1 MSSEEQNEN
10 KKDKIKSNF
19 DSNESENY
27 NSNNLMLD
35 LFDDDTLNISL
46 EEEKPLFTK
55 LYSSVIEKLTSVK
68 KEKDPTNE
76 FLTSFENLFKNQIDI
91 INSCVKNNEPN
102 FIYATNVLVAQI
114 KIFSYFNTKYLEEYL
129 SQSDSE
135 SSKILVLISENM
147 SNTINKLVDI
157 IFKLGTKSKEINK
170 QVSDLQNKANQFDI
184 VMKEVNDENNIL
196 KEKNIK
202 LKEENELITKKL
214 LNNNYSLSGSK
225 SKNKNKKLNSK
236 SPNNINDNLL
246 NNFDINQNKVSQGN
260 IQNNITLSKL
270 SLAGSRVFTIKM
282 MKEVITSMYSSKI
295 AFDKKCIQNK
305 QAKQTMEEFMYTYL
319 NQKYGLK
326 NMVIEWATNI
336 INGIRTFSAEDTEIS
351 LFGKI
356 LQNEL
361 EENCQLLIPNLK
373 ENINTIILN
382 ILRNEYPYKNEIELN
397 KMKNNLIKSELPP
410 EKIQQIVEA
419 LFDEKGKE
427 VLFDKINKEI
437 NNKKAIVMK
446 NSKINGKYSREEINK
461 INAQKQNEC
470 NFIQYDFLLDICLE
484 YQIKMHIRYLKP
496 FVKLFQSIDEDRDG
510 VLNEEQFIE
519 LVKNL
524 NIFGEDNIEQV
535 IDEFLN
541 NIDPYRNNH
550 ITFSDIVDLLSKINY
565 DESQTILDKF
575 CLKDNNNTMNN
586 NNNMNNN
593 LKNDNNNDN
602 NDKNNGNNVNNE
614 DNNDKNNTSSK
625 KGIKKLNEDIIK

>member
-1 MSSEEQNEN
+1 MLSEEQKQN
-10 KKDKIKSNF
+10 KNNKLKSSF
-19 DSNESENY
+19 ESNESENY
-27 NSNNLMLD
+27 NSNNLILD
-35 LFDDDTLNISL
+35 LFDEDTLNISL
-46 EEEKPLFTK
+46 EEEKPLFIK
-55 LYSSVIEKLTSVK
+55 LYSSVIEKITSVK
-68 KEKDPTNE
+68 KEKDPTSE
-76 FLTSFENLFKNQIDI
+76 ILTSFENLFKNQIDI
-91 INSCVKNNEPN
+91 INSCVKNKEPN
-102 FIYATNVLVAQI
+102 FMYATSVLVAQI
-114 KIFSYFNTKYLEEYL
+114 KIFNYFNTKYLEEYL

-135 SSKILVLISENM
+135 SSKILALISENM
-147 SNTINKLVDI
+147 SNTVNKMVDI
-157 IFKLGTKSKEINK
+157 IFKLGTRSKELNK

-196 KEKNIK
+196 KEKNVK

-214 LNNNYSLSGSK
+214 LNSNYSVNESK
-225 SKNKNKKLNSK
+225 NRNKNKKLNSK
-236 SPNNINDNLL
+236 SPNNINDNIL
-246 NNFDINQNKVSQGN
+246 NNFDINQNKVGHVN
-260 IQNNITLSKL
+260 IQNNITLANL
-270 SLAGSRVFTIKM
+270 SLAGNRLFTKKM
-282 MKEVITSMYSSKI
+282 MKEVISSIYSSKI
-295 AFDKKCIQNK
+295 AFDKKCLLNK

-326 NMVIEWATNI
+326 NMVIEWAKNI
-336 INGIRTFSAEDTEIS
+336 INGIRNYSAEDTEIS

-382 ILRNEYPYKNEIELN
+382 ILRNEYPYKNDIELN
-397 KMKNNLIKSELPP
+397 KMKNNLIKNELPP
-410 EKIQQIVEA
+410 EKIKQIVEA

-437 NNKKAIVMK
+437 NNKKAIIMK
-446 NSKINGKYSREEINK
+446 NSKINGKFSREEINK

-484 YQIKMHIRYLKP
+484 YQIKLHIKYLKP

-524 NIFGEDNIEQV
+524 NIFGEENIEQV

-550 ITFSDIVDLLSKINY
+550 ITFSDIVDLLSKINF
-565 DESQTILDKF
+565 DENQTILDKY
-575 CLKDNNNTMNN
+575 CLKDSGSAVNN
-586 NNNMNNN
+586 NNNMNNDN
-593 LKNDNNNDN
+593 NYDNHNNNDN
-602 NDKNNGNNVNNE
+602 NNANNE
-614 DNNDKNNTSSK
+614 DNNNKNNNSIK

>member
-1 MSSEEQNEN
+1 MSSEEQKQSKKN
-10 KKDKIKSNF
+10 KTKSNF

-55 LYSSVIEKLTSVK
+55 LYSSVIEKITSVK
-68 KEKDPTNE
+68 KELDPTNE

-102 FIYATNVLVAQI
+102 YIYATNVLVAQI
-114 KIFSYFNTKYLEEYL
+114 KIFSYFNTKYLKEYL

-135 SSKILVLISENM
+135 SSKILILISENM
-147 SNTINKLVDI
+147 SNTVNKMVDI
-157 IFKLGTKSKEINK
+157 IFKLGTRSKEINK
-170 QVSDLQNKANQFDI
+170 QVSDLQNKVNQFDI

-202 LKEENELITKKL
+202 LKEENDLITQKL
-214 LNNNYSLSGSK
+214 LNSNYSMNEPKNNNK
-225 SKNKNKKLNSK
+225 SKKLNSK
-236 SPNNINDNLL
+236 SPKKTNDNML
-246 NNFDINQNKVSQGN
+246 NNVDINQNKMGPGN
-260 IQNNITLSKL
+260 IQNNITLAKL
-270 SLAGSRVFTIKM
+270 SLAGNRLFTIKM
-282 MKEVITSMYSSKI
+282 LKEVISSMYSSKI
-295 AFDKKCIQNK
+295 TFDKKCLQNK
-305 QAKQTMEEFMYTYL
+305 QAKQTMEEFMYTFL

-336 INGIRTFSAEDTEIS
+336 INGIRTYSEDTEIS

-373 ENINTIILN
+373 ESINTIILSN
-382 ILRNEYPYKNEIELN
+382 LRNEYPYKNDIELN
-397 KMKNNLIKSELPP
+397 KMKNHLIKSELPP

-470 NFIQYDFLLDICLE
+470 NFIHYDFLLDICLE
-484 YQIKMHIRYLKP
+484 YQIKLHIKYLKP
-496 FVKLFQSIDEDRDG
+496 FLKLFQSIDEDRDG

-524 NIFGEDNIEQV
+524 NIFGEENIDQV

-550 ITFSDIVDLLSKINY
+550 ITFSDIVDLLSKLNY
-565 DESQTILDKF
+565 DENQTILDKF
-575 CLKDNNNTMNN
+575 CIKDNINSINN
-586 NNNMNNN
+586 NNNNANNMN
-593 LKNDNNNDN
+593 NDNNNDN
-602 NDKNNGNNVNNE
+602 KLNNNANNE
-614 DNNDKNNTSSK
+614 ENNEKNISNSK
-625 KGIKKLNEDIIK
+625 KGIKKINEDIIK

>member
-1 MSSEEQNEN
+1 MSEEQKQSKKN
-10 KKDKIKSNF
+10 KNQSNF

-27 NSNNLMLD
+27 NSNNLLLD

-55 LYSSVIEKLTSVK
+55 LYSSVIEKITSIK

-102 FIYATNVLVAQI
+102 FMYATNVLVAQV

-135 SSKILVLISENM
+135 SSKILILISENM
-147 SNTINKLVDI
+147 SNTVNKMVDI
-157 IFKLGTKSKEINK
+157 IFKLGTRSKEINK
-170 QVSDLQNKANQFDI
+170 QVSDLQNKASQVDI
-184 VMKEVNDENNIL
+184 VMKELNDENNIL

-202 LKEENELITKKL
+202 LKEENDLITKKL
-214 LNNNYSLSGSK
+214 LNNNYSMNEPK
-225 SKNKNKKLNSK
+225 IKNKNKIINPK
-236 SPNNINDNLL
+236 SPNNINDNMM
-246 NNFDINQNKVSQGN
+246 NNFDMNQIKVSHGN
-260 IQNNITLSKL
+260 IQSNISLSKL
-270 SLAGSRVFTIKM
+270 SHAGSRVFTIKM
-282 MKEVITSMYSSKI
+282 MKEVISNMYSSKV

-336 INGIRTFSAEDTEIS
+336 INGIQTFSAEDTEIS

-356 LQNEL
+356 LKNEL
-361 EENCQLLIPNLK
+361 EENCQLLMPNLK
-373 ENINTIILN
+373 ENINSIILN
-382 ILRNEYPYKNEIELN
+382 ILRKEYPYKNDIEIN

-410 EKIQQIVEA
+410 EKIQQVVEA
-419 LFDEKGKE
+419 LFDEKGRE

-437 NNKKAIVMK
+437 DNKKAIVMK
-446 NSKINGKYSREEINK
+446 NNKINGKYSREEINK

-470 NFIQYDFLLDICLE
+470 NFIQYDFLLEICLE
-484 YQIKMHIRYLKP
+484 YQIKLHIKYLKP
-496 FVKLFQSIDEDRDG
+496 FLKLFQYIDEDRDG

-519 LVKNL
+519 LVKKL
-524 NIFGEDNIEQV
+524 NIFGEENLEQV

-541 NIDPYRNNH
+541 NIDTYRNNH
-550 ITFSDIVDLLSKINY
+550 ITFSDTVDLFSKINY
-565 DESQTILDKF
+565 DENQTILDKF
-575 CLKDNNNTMNN
+575 CLKDNNNN
-586 NNNMNNN
+586 
-593 LKNDNNNDN
+593 
-602 NDKNNGNNVNNE
+602 
-614 DNNDKNNTSSK
+614 
-625 KGIKKLNEDIIK
+625 II